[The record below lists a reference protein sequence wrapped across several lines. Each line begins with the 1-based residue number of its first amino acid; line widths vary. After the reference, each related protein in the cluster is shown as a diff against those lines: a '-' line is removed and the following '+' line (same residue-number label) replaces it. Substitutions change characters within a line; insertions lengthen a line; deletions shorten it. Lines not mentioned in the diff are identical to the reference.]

1 MALATIDHLIGT
13 GHLAVGT
20 DPSDPMGVR
29 ATTLLDLATGLVCSY
44 CRTTEADVTADW
56 GDESQLAVATVVA
69 EVAGRRLTSPGAETA
84 EQLGDQPGYLR
95 LRLTK
100 ADKGDLDE
108 IPEVATARTNA
119 RPTSIVLTRPNSWTN
134 TIGVE
139 TEDTF
144 E

>member
-1 MALATIDHLIGT
+1 VALATIDHLIGT

-20 DPSDPMGVR
+20 DAGDPMGVR

-44 CRTTEADVTADW
+44 CRTTEADVTGDW
-56 GDESQLAVATVVA
+56 SDESQLAVATVVA

-108 IPEVATARTNA
+108 IPEVATARTDA
-119 RPTSIVLTRPNSWTN
+119 RPTSIVLTRPNSWAN
-134 TIGVE
+134 TIGV
-139 TEDTF
+139 TDEDDF

>member
-1 MALATIDHLIGT
+1 MALATLDDLIGT
-13 GHLAVGT
+13 GHLAIGT
-20 DPSDPMGVR
+20 GEDDPSGVR
-29 ATTLLDLATGLVCSY
+29 ATTLLELATGLVLTY
-44 CRTTEADVTADW
+44 CRTEEADVADW
-56 GDESQLAVATVVA
+56 AAASQLAITTVVA

-108 IPEVATARTNA
+108 IPEVAAARTLA
-119 RPTSIVLTRPNSWTN
+119 RPTSLVLTRPNSWAN
-134 TIGVE
+134 TIGVS
-139 TEDTF
+139 DQDSF